1 MSKKPGAV
9 HGYARGLAEA
19 GLEVEINKSPS
30 KKTGDLPGIDFGTSL
45 PKLMAYPSSKG
56 LTFDTVLMPRL
67 NRKLVK
73 QIDANRLERW
83 LFVGITRATK
93 WIYISTTD
101 DENALF
107 FERFRELERQK
118 QLIIMRNGDRALGIS
133 DKASKEES
141 PEESSLT
148 DLF

>member
-1 MSKKPGAV
+1 MF
-9 HGYARGLAEA
+9 GYARGLAEA

-73 QIDANRLERW
+73 QIDADRLERW
-83 LFVGITRATK
+83 LFVGISRATK

-101 DENALF
+101 GENALF

-118 QLIIMRNGDRALGIS
+118 QLTIMRGGDRARETS
-133 DKASKEES
+133 DETSNQEP